1 MYRLSAMTSATG
13 SPANRASP
21 SASGGR
27 GVSGTA
33 CPVPVYQASRTSGL
47 RSAAVKTACTP
58 GSPSAADA
66 STPVM
71 RARGCGLRTKQ
82 ACSMPGRVMSSTKVP
97 APVSSLVSST
107 RCTRLPA

>member
-1 MYRLSAMTSATG
+1 M

-27 GVSGTA
+27 GVSGTVF
-33 CPVPVYQASRTSGL
+33 PVPVYQASTTSPL
-47 RSAAVKTACTP
+47 RSPAVKTAWTP
-58 GSPSAADA
+58 GSASAAEVSMDR
-66 STPVM
+66 M
-71 RARGCGLRTKQ
+71 RALGCGLRTKQ

-97 APVSSLVSST
+97 APVSSRASST